1 MDNETNLEESTN
13 NEPITTT
20 DDFDQTYEALLN
32 RLTQVENMLST
43 MSDTLN
49 NVSES
54 QKNFV
59 NMGGVIRETEPNDI
73 NDDFDDDFIPLEDM
87 DWNI

>member
-1 MDNETNLEESTN
+1 MENETNLEEPMN
-13 NEPITTT
+13 NEENSSN
-20 DDFDQTYEALLN
+20 DNFDQTYEALLN
-32 RLTQVENMLST
+32 RLTQVETMLTT

-59 NMGGVIRETEPNDI
+59 NMGGVIRETAPNEID
-73 NDDFDDDFIPLEDM
+73 DDFDDDFIPLEDM